1 MKTTQGKSW
10 YEKDDFWETFAPVLF
25 TSERMLSAREEV
37 EQILSLLE
45 LQPGV
50 SICDLCCG
58 VGRHSLE
65 LARKEFSVA
74 SVDRTATYLKEAKKK
89 AAAEGQNI
97 RFIQEDMRSFC
108 EPNAFDA
115 VISMFTS
122 FGYFE
127 DAADDKRVLE
137 NIYKS
142 LKDGGKLLTDIVG
155 KEVLARIFQE
165 KRWREEDAVIVL
177 EEGKIRDNW
186 GSVDSRWIIV
196 KDGKQSECLISLR
209 LYSAVELCELLKRCG
224 FGQVNVYGDLSGS
237 PYDQTAKRLVVV
249 AHK

>member
-1 MKTTQGKSW
+1 VDKTKKKSW
-10 YEKDDFWETFAPVLF
+10 YEQDGVWEMVAPVLF
-25 TSERMLSAREEV
+25 TSERILSAKEEV
-37 EQILSLLE
+37 EQILSQLE
-45 LQPGV
+45 LQTGV
-50 SICDLCCG
+50 NICDLCCG

-65 LARKEFSVA
+65 LARHGLNVTG
-74 SVDRTATYLKEAKKK
+74 VDRTTPYLQEAKKK
-89 AAAEGQNI
+89 AEEEGLNI

-108 EPNAFDA
+108 EPKAFDV
-115 VISMFTS
+115 VINVLTS

-142 LKDGGKLLTDIVG
+142 LKDGGKLLIDIVG

-165 KRWREEDAVIVL
+165 KRWREEDGIIVL

-186 GSVDSRWIIV
+186 GSVDTRWIII
-196 KDGKQSECLISLR
+196 KDGKQDECRFSLR
-209 LYSAVELCELLKRCG
+209 LYSAAQLCELLKRCG
-224 FGQVNVYGDLSGS
+224 FGQVDVYGDLSGS
-237 PYDQTAKRLVVV
+237 PYDQNAKRLVVV